1 MARVLG
7 SRRTQA
13 WQECQ
18 EAKKIVDHNKVGV
31 KIKLFL
37 KVAVNQL
44 ELFPAVKWPGK
55 GLV

>member
-1 MARVLG
+1 L
-7 SRRTQA
+7 
-13 WQECQ
+13 QECQ
-18 EAKKIVDHNKVGV
+18 EAKKIVDHNKVGL

-44 ELFPAVKWPGK
+44 ESFPGVKWPGK